1 MATWAEDEFEG
12 ASLGDKR
19 LNLRLIKLAT
29 QFAEQPTASIP
40 GACGGIAET
49 KAAYRFF
56 DQANADRVVG
66 RRTGHRHGLDAV
78 VAPQELDPAPGRHGI
93 VRRQDEAQRGMYLL
107 RPML

>member
-56 DQANADRVVG
+56 DQANADRRELG
-66 RRTGHRHGLDAV
+66 TAGLG
-78 VAPQELDPAPGRHGI
+78 PLSY
-93 VRRQDEAQRGMYLL
+93 EAQRGMYLL